1 MEQEIEQ
8 VTEIYNLI
16 TTYLVTY
23 SFQILGAII
32 IMSIGVF
39 IARKTGNF
47 VFDIA
52 EKRGLDITLSRFF
65 ASFTKIA
72 IPFPQREVRL
82 LQ

>member
-16 TTYLVTY
+16 ATYLVTY
-23 SFQILGAII
+23 SFQILGAVI

-39 IARKTGNF
+39 ISRKTGNF
-47 VFDIA
+47 VFDFA

-65 ASFTKIA
+65 GSFTKIA
-72 IPFPQREVRL
+72 IITSSLVI
-82 LQ
+82 